1 MVINLVRT
9 SGIVVPRVLEIFNR
23 ESYDDIKSELTRTS
37 KDYLGHTTITLQFF
51 LEATNYLKVPRFFPI
66 NKYIKDFD
74 VEDKIPK
81 GEDILIDH
89 RITLRDESQ
98 KDMVD
103 YLLKNESGIIQAQPG
118 SGKTVVSI
126 YMVAER
132 KKKTLILVHRD
143 SLADQWKERFL
154 QYTNLGEQDIVRLQS
169 GSYQK
174 GLQKP
179 IIIATDQTFTSLLK
193 RDRNNFIEE
202 LYKANI
208 GIFIADEVHTSVGA
222 PTFSECSI
230 HVPARY
236 VYGLSATPYRYDGNH
251 DIIQY
256 HLGQIYVPKGKS
268 TTMAARVTVIL
279 MSYGLMTSKTGIY
292 IKWGGQ
298 FNKAR
303 YLSQMVNSKPLMEIC
318 RSLLNKLSKEGREII
333 FVSERIKMILDLYE
347 SFGYDNKSLFIQN
360 AKNEVLNFQV
370 TFATPGKIR
379 DGVDCPQKD
388 CLILTSPI
396 GNIDQMGGRISRIR
410 EGKQQPIVIDI
421 VDIDEPEI
429 YSSLFHR
436 IKFYKDSSLSK
447 KEEWEVQYILI
458 DRSGT
463 KTVLNEDEV
472 KKFLRQRGEVT

>member
-1 MVINLVRT
+1 MLNLIRT

-23 ESYDDIKSELTRTS
+23 ESYDDIKNELTRIS
-37 KDYLGHTTITLQFF
+37 KDYLGHSTTTLQFF
-51 LEATNYLKVPRFFPI
+51 LEGSNYLKVPRFFPI
-66 NKYIKDFD
+66 NKYIKDFG
-74 VEDKIPK
+74 VEDRISS
-81 GEDILIDH
+81 GEDIFIDH
-89 RITLRDESQ
+89 RISLRDESQ

-103 YLLKNESGIIQAQPG
+103 YLLNNENGIIQAQPG

-154 QYTNLGEQDIVRLQS
+154 QYTNLGDQDIARLQS
-169 GSYQK
+169 ATYQK

-179 IIIATDQTFTSLLK
+179 IIITTDQTFTSLLK
-193 RDRNNFIEE
+193 RNRSNFIEE
-202 LYKANI
+202 LHKANI

-256 HLGQIYVPKGKS
+256 HLGKIYVPQGKS

-279 MSYGLMTSKTGIY
+279 MSYGLMTSKTGRY

-303 YLSQMVNSKPLMEIC
+303 YLSQLIHSQPLIEIC
-318 RSLLNKLSKEGREII
+318 KSLLNKFSKEGKEII
-333 FVSERIKMILDLYE
+333 FIAERIKFIEELYDWFNY
-347 SFGYDNKSLFIQN
+347 SSKSKFIQN
-360 AKNEVLNFQV
+360 AKNDMLDYQV

-410 EGKQQPIVIDI
+410 EGKSKPIVIDI

-429 YSSLFHR
+429 YGSLFHR

-447 KEEWEVQYILI
+447 KEEWDIQYILI
-458 DRSGT
+458 DRSGA

-472 KKFLRQRGEVT
+472 KTFLRQRGDMNG